1 MKKSILST
9 ALVLALCVSFTSC
22 REKKE
27 ADKAETTAEIIPED
41 TKEVVEN
48 AEATIEETVENAE
61 KTIEGAVEG
70 AKEVVKDTKE
80 VVEKTGEDLKK
91 VADKLKKDN

>member
-1 MKKSILST
+1 M
-9 ALVLALCVSFTSC
+9 SFTSC

-27 ADKAETTAEIIPED
+27 ADKAETTAEVVSQD

-48 AEATIEETVENAE
+48 AEATIEGAKDVAKDTKEAVEKTVE
-61 KTIEGAVEG
+61 
-70 AKEVVKDTKE
+70 DTKE

-91 VADKLKKDN
+91 AADKLKKEN